1 MFTTLIVTSCRCSQE
16 GIRRWSPRCSGMHTL
31 DRIWAVICW
40 SLQCFIA
47 GRFPSRD
54 HMGEEFKDHWRQS
67 QAGKPLRLRGAV
79 LQFRGDWPWL
89 SYVFQVAT
97 HASTA
102 ACFLCRGSMD
112 PDGGIP
118 LTDASSSA
126 RWRRHIIPA
135 AQWMQERIQAGGYV
149 SGVFAWPGFS
159 FHGIVLD
166 WMHMCDLGVAQAC
179 LGNILWEV
187 FLRLGG
193 LVTHEHPTMT
203 RILNYLCDAA
213 HDLGHQM
220 PISKL
225 TLGMIRG
232 SDQRPKLKEKA
243 GKTRGLVPIV
253 LRMLELHFP
262 PEGDREL
269 RVVKCLE
276 FLNKAYM
283 ELDNWAADSADR
295 LEEFC
300 RRHLLLYASLAIE
313 SLRADS
319 RFLCWR
325 WYPKHHMLM
334 HLAGE
339 QATRMGNPRSW
350 WCYGDEG
357 SIGIAVRIAESTHP
371 RTLATS
377 CMNKYLV
384 SVMLSLQ

>member
-1 MFTTLIVTSCRCSQE
+1 
-16 GIRRWSPRCSGMHTL
+16 
-31 DRIWAVICW
+31 
-40 SLQCFIA
+40 
-47 GRFPSRD
+47 
-54 HMGEEFKDHWRQS
+54 
-67 QAGKPLRLRGAV
+67 
-79 LQFRGDWPWL
+79 
-89 SYVFQVAT
+89 
-97 HASTA
+97 
-102 ACFLCRGSMD
+102 MD
-112 PDGGIP
+112 LDGGIP

-126 RWRRHIIPA
+126 RWRNHIIPA

-149 SGVFAWPGFS
+149 SGVCSWPGIS

-166 WMHMCDLGVAQAC
+166 WVHMCDLGVAQAC

-243 GKTRGLVPIV
+243 GKTRGLAPIV

-276 FLNKAYM
+276 FLSKAYM
-283 ELDNWAADSADR
+283 ELDNWGADSADR

-325 WYPKHHMLM
+325 WYPHAPHA
-334 HLAGE
+334 HAPHGRAGDTNGQPQE
-339 QATRMGNPRSW
+339 
-350 WCYGDEG
+350 
-357 SIGIAVRIAESTHP
+357 
-371 RTLATS
+371 
-377 CMNKYLV
+377 LV
-384 SVMLSLQ
+384 ALWG